1 MIVDWRFFNHQSS
14 IQMIWYYANEGKRVG
29 PIETPEFQALVEAG
43 TITPDTLVWNET
55 LPKWLSYAEVAGE
68 TLEQSQPTASSSQ
81 IHFRT
86 TPTAGSTARCSECG
100 KSFDRNDMIRYQ
112 DVWVC
117 ANCKPIFVQK
127 LKEGAKLP
135 GEMIYAG
142 FWIRFVA
149 KIIDGLIQW
158 IIGIVINEIIELFMP
173 AIGPESSGSTVL
185 VFILVVYF
193 INIGLAAAYTTFFL
207 GKYAATP
214 GKMACGLKVI
224 TSDGGSVSYARAFG
238 RYFAEWLSGL
248 ILAIGYIMA
257 AFDEEKR
264 ALHDRICDTR
274 VIKK

>member
-29 PIETPEFQALVEAG
+29 PIEAPEFQALVEAG

-68 TLEQSQPTASSSQ
+68 TSEQSQPTASSSQ

-135 GEMIYAG
+135 GEMLYAG